1 MVCYHQ
7 DMIRGTLGLTE
18 MTLLETTNGWFWYYN
33 PFKFNFFLSWN
44 CNSKPIESEFK
55 LRLILNFKMS
65 NFNVLKWTSH
75 THSGLF
81 WNKCKFEVKIV
92 ISKWK
97 LESIELCSK
106 SLVKFCNG
114 FFHCIKATVS
124 KFKMV
129 GFLKSIFFA
138 LELRFLNFKRWIQ
151 NLPYLEISF
160 FILK

>member
-1 MVCYHQ
+1 MG
-7 DMIRGTLGLTE
+7 DFDIII
-18 MTLLETTNGWFWYYN
+18 LLN
-33 PFKFNFFLSWN
+33 FLSWN
-44 CNSKPIESEFK
+44 CNFKPIESEFK

-65 NFNVLKWTSH
+65 NFYVLKWTSH

-81 WNKCKFEVKIV
+81 WNKGKFEVKIV

-124 KFKMV
+124 NFKMV
-129 GFLKSIFFA
+129 GFSKSIFFA

>member
-1 MVCYHQ
+1 MG
-7 DMIRGTLGLTE
+7 DFDIII
-18 MTLLETTNGWFWYYN
+18 LLN
-33 PFKFNFFLSWN
+33 FLSWN
-44 CNSKPIESEFK
+44 CNFKPIESEFK

-65 NFNVLKWTSH
+65 NFYVLKWTSH
-75 THSGLF
+75 IHSGLF
-81 WNKCKFEVKIV
+81 WNKGKFEVKIV

-97 LESIELCSK
+97 LESIVSHFKIELCSR

-124 KFKMV
+124 NFKMV
-129 GFLKSIFFA
+129 GFSKSIFFA